1 MNMANTKSLQLSIK
15 VYIDEEQAREIFE
28 ANDLKFTKKRF
39 KEVIEMIEQDTSAL
53 DDVLQEL
60 FDEIIVQEYES

>member
-1 MNMANTKSLQLSIK
+1 MVNTKALQLSIK

-53 DDVLQEL
+53 DDVLQEI